1 MTLARRFRLLLSGCL
16 LTLVMLPTALAAQD
30 TPRKGAF
37 VAYQCTFQ
45 SATNTAQINAVLMGG
60 DGQPIPTGTYQVAV
74 AAGDNPQPLDS
85 TRFKIER
92 LDNRPPLQMIL
103 VLDITDTVPIEQ
115 IVSAISGHLFPGLN
129 PQDRVALM
137 TFSEEISP
145 LTQFYTDKNR
155 LVSEHM
161 TNLIVLGGDNR
172 LYDSMLQA
180 ASSFPVNSAGRKV
193 IVTITDSGR
202 RTLVQAAD
210 DDIVKAANRDKIQL
224 YPVGFYSRDRTDDA
238 ALQKM
243 AQSTGGFSWL
253 YTETRNSRDSIG
265 TAISK
270 FMDETV
276 RTLNSEVLLTVNM
289 QGQTP
294 NASGIVPLKIDVNT
308 NNDSS
313 LSDTVN
319 CPFQTLQHTITFTE
333 GIDTSQPITTSLDIG
348 VQVQSDLSS
357 DATKIVFRVNDE
369 VAQSGSST
377 KYTFNAAE
385 HYPGNYTIEGQL
397 WDTNNATLAT
407 TSARLRLYAQQ
418 KLALRIVGD
427 PTVLSGSVQFEVS
440 SNPAYALP
448 ATQIMVASIANPA
461 QIFKLGDAVF
471 QPDGKAT
478 LQVDNIQAVIDRLYP
493 NRQPTDTLQ
502 ITADVPGASTSD
514 PKLAFSSPLIVS
526 MPVTEQQ
533 AAVTSPT
540 SAAPGVPDAVISL
553 PAAVVERISTI
564 NDTWVPPAAIIGLLA
579 LNLILFRMIGRRR
592 IMKLLNTPDNIDLSP
607 QLMNITMR
615 RGDIKQS
622 HTLTRKTVNV
632 GRGST
637 NDINLGDDPNVSRQ
651 HGVIIW
657 RKNNWWYSNRKK
669 DTTTKINGKKIR
681 GLKLVKLEPVTEI
694 EIGPTLLVFHSN
706 AQQDVSDFIKTNL

>member
-1 MTLARRFRLLLSGCL
+1 MPSVSRLRYLLGLCV
-16 LTLVMLPTALAAQD
+16 LTLILLPSILVAQD

-45 SATNTAQINAVLMGG
+45 PENNTASINAVLMGG

-74 AAGDNPQPLDS
+74 AAGDNAQPLDS
-85 TRFKIER
+85 TRFKVER

-103 VLDITDTVPIEQ
+103 VLDITDTVPIEE
-115 IVSAISGHLFPGLN
+115 IVNSISGHLFPGLN
-129 PQDRVALM
+129 AQDRVALI
-137 TFSEEISP
+137 TFSETITP
-145 LTQFYTDKNR
+145 ITQFYTDKAR

-161 TNLIVLGGDNR
+161 TNLVVLGGDNR
-172 LYDSMLQA
+172 LYDSLLQA
-180 ASSFPVNSAGRKV
+180 ASSFPINSAGRKV
-193 IVTITDSGR
+193 ILTITDSGR
-202 RTLVQAAD
+202 RALVQATD
-210 DDIVKAANRDKIQL
+210 EDIVKAANRDKIQI

-238 ALQKM
+238 AVQKL
-243 AQSTGGFSWL
+243 ALDTNGFSWL
-253 YTETRNSRDSIG
+253 YTETRNSRASIG

-270 FMDETV
+270 FLDETV
-276 RTLNSEVLLTVNM
+276 RTLNSEILLTVNM
-289 QGQTP
+289 QGQTA

-319 CPFQTLQHTITFTE
+319 CPFQTLQHSITFAE
-333 GIDTSQPITTSLDIG
+333 GIDTSQPITSIVDIG
-348 VQVQSDLSS
+348 VNVQSDLNSTS
-357 DATKIVFRVNDE
+357 TKIVFRVNDE
-369 VAQSGSST
+369 VAQSGNSP

-385 HYPGNYTIEGQL
+385 RYPGYYTIEAQL

-407 TSARLRLYAQQ
+407 TPAKIKLYAQQ

-448 ATQIMVASIANPA
+448 ATQVMVASVSNPA
-461 QIFKLGDAVF
+461 QVFKLGDAVF
-471 QPDGKAT
+471 QADGKAL
-478 LQVDNIQAVIDRLYP
+478 LQVDNIQGVMDRLYP
-493 NRQPTDTLQ
+493 NRLPTDTYQ
-502 ITADVPGASTSD
+502 ISASVPSTSPSD
-514 PKLAFSSPLIVS
+514 PKLAFSSPITISL
-526 MPVTEQQ
+526 PVTEQ
-533 AAVTSPT
+533 AVVPT
-540 SAAPGVPDAVISL
+540 SAAAPVVVPGIVP
-553 PAAVVERISTI
+553 AVVERISTI
-564 NDTWVPPAAIIGLLA
+564 NDTWVAPAAIIGLLA
-579 LNLILFRMIGRRR
+579 LNYLLSRMIRRRR
-592 IMKLLNTPDNIDLSP
+592 IMKLINTPDNYELSP

-651 HGVIIW
+651 HGVIMW

-681 GLKLVKLEPVTEI
+681 GLALVQLEPVTEI
-694 EIGPTLLVFHSN
+694 EIASILLVFHSN

>member
-1 MTLARRFRLLLSGCL
+1 MTFVRRFRLLLGACL
-16 LTLVMLPTALAAQD
+16 LMLWPAVLAAQD

-37 VAYQCTFQ
+37 VAYQCMFQ

-60 DGQPIPTGTYQVAV
+60 DGQPIPTGTYQIAV
-74 AAGDNPQPLDS
+74 SAGDNPQPLDS

-103 VLDITDTVPIEQ
+103 VLDITDTVPIDQ

-129 PQDRVALM
+129 PQDRVALL
-137 TFSEEISP
+137 TFSEEIAP
-145 LTQFYTDKNR
+145 ITQFYTDKTR

-193 IVTITDSGR
+193 ILTITDSGR
-202 RTLVQAAD
+202 RTLLQAAD
-210 DDIVKAANRDKIQL
+210 DDIVKAANRDKIQI

-238 ALQKM
+238 ALQKI
-243 AQSTGGFSWL
+243 AESTGGFSWL

-265 TAISK
+265 TAVSK
-270 FMDETV
+270 FLDETV
-276 RTLNSEVLLTVNM
+276 RTLNSEVLFTVNM

-294 NASGIVPLKIDVNT
+294 NASGVVPLKIDVNT
-308 NNDSS
+308 NNDST

-319 CPFQTLQHTITFTE
+319 CPFQTLQHSIAFAD
-333 GIDTSQPITTSLDIG
+333 GLDTSQPITASVDIG
-348 VQVQSDLSS
+348 VKVQSDLSS

-369 VAQSGSST
+369 VAQSGNST
-377 KYTFNAAE
+377 QYTFNAAE
-385 HYPGNYTIEGQL
+385 HYPGYYTIEGQL

-407 TSARLRLYAQQ
+407 TATKLRLYAQQ
-418 KLALRIVGD
+418 KLALRVVGD

-448 ATQIMVASIANPA
+448 ATQIMVASVANPA

-471 QPDGKAT
+471 QPDGKAS
-478 LQVDNIQAVIDRLYP
+478 LQVDNIQTVIDRLYP
-493 NRQPTDTLQ
+493 NRQPTDTYQ
-502 ITADVPGASTSD
+502 ITASVPGASSSD
-514 PKLAFSSPLIVS
+514 PKLAFSSPLTVS
-526 MPVTEQQ
+526 MPISEQT
-533 AAVTSPT
+533 ATNPT
-540 SAAPGVPDAVISL
+540 SAAPNIPSAAVSI

-564 NDTWVPPAAIIGLLA
+564 NDQWVPPAAIIGLLA
-579 LNLILFRMIGRRR
+579 LNFLLFRMIGRRR

-637 NDINLGDDPNVSRQ
+637 NDINLGDDPNISRQ
-651 HGVIIW
+651 HGAIIW

-669 DTTTKINGKKIR
+669 DTTTKINGKKVR
-681 GLKLVKLEPVTEI
+681 GLALVKLEPVTEI
-694 EIGPTLLVFHSN
+694 EIGQTLLVFHSN

>member
-1 MTLARRFRLLLSGCL
+1 MSLASRFRFLLSVGL
-16 LTLVMLPTALAAQD
+16 LALVMLPATLMAQD

-45 SATNTAQINAVLMGG
+45 SDSNTAQINAVLMGG

-74 AAGDNPQPLDS
+74 SAGDNPQPLDS
-85 TRFKIER
+85 TRYKIER
-92 LDNRPPLQMIL
+92 LDNRPPLQMII
-103 VLDITDTVPIEQ
+103 VLDITDTVPIDQ
-115 IVSAISGHLFPGLN
+115 IVNAISQHLFPGLN
-129 PQDRVALM
+129 PQDRVALI
-137 TFSEEISP
+137 TFSEEIAP
-145 LTQFYTDKNR
+145 ITQFYTDKAR

-172 LYDSMLQA
+172 LYDSLLEA
-180 ASSFPVNSAGRKV
+180 TNSFPANSAGRKV
-193 IVTITDSGR
+193 IVTVTDSGR
-202 RTLVQAAD
+202 RKLEQASDAD
-210 DDIVKAANRDKIQL
+210 IIKAANRDKIQI

-238 ALQKM
+238 ALQNI
-243 AQSTGGFSWL
+243 AQLTGGFSWL

-265 TAISK
+265 TAVSK
-270 FMDETV
+270 FLDETV

-294 NASGIVPLKIDVNT
+294 NASGVVPLKIDVNT
-308 NNDSS
+308 NNDSA

-319 CPFQTLQHTITFTE
+319 CPFQTLQHSITFTE
-333 GIDTSQPITTSLDIG
+333 GIDTTQPITTTVDIG
-348 VQVQSDLSS
+348 VKVQSDLSS

-369 VAQSGSST
+369 VAQSGTST
-377 KYTFNAAE
+377 QYTFNAAE
-385 HYPGNYTIEGQL
+385 HYPGYYTIEAQL

-407 TSARLRLYAQQ
+407 TPAKLRLYAQQ

-448 ATQIMVASIANPA
+448 ATQIMVASVINPA

-493 NRQPTDTLQ
+493 NRQPTDTYQ
-502 ITADVPGASTSD
+502 ITATVPGASASD
-514 PKLAFSSPLIVS
+514 PKLAFSSPLTVS
-526 MPVTEQQ
+526 LPVTEQ
-533 AAVTSPT
+533 AVTSPT
-540 SAAPGVPDAVISL
+540 SASPSIPDAAVSI
-553 PAAVVERISTI
+553 PAAVVERINTI
-564 NDTWVPPAAIIGLLA
+564 NDQWVPPAAIIGLLA
-579 LNLILFRMIGRRR
+579 LNLLLYRMIGRRR
-592 IMKLLNTPDNIDLSP
+592 IMKLIGSPDNIDLSP

-637 NDINLGDDPNVSRQ
+637 NDINLGDDPNISRQ

-694 EIGPTLLVFHSN
+694 EIGQTLLVFHSN